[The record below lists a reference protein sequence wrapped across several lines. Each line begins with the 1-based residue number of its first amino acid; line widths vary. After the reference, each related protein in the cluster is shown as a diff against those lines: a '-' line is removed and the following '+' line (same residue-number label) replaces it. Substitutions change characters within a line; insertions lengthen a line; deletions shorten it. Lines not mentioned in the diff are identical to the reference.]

1 MTFILAQSEDLNS
14 FLSTTTLSYLIAFGN
29 IIVWFL
35 LLFLLHFAIC
45 EKSRTDITSSSCVV
59 GPLLS
64 FNAVIWMHKHR
75 KQSNART
82 SSNYSCLSLCLS
94 IVLVSFSTLAHAF
107 TTAFE
112 QKRNNTYLGIHIY
125 ELVQTLRTLKKRR
138 QRKGR
143 SEKQVASTKIVW

>member
-35 LLFLLHFAIC
+35 LLFLLHVAIC

-64 FNAVIWMHKHR
+64 FNAVI
-75 KQSNART
+75 
-82 SSNYSCLSLCLS
+82 
-94 IVLVSFSTLAHAF
+94 
-107 TTAFE
+107 
-112 QKRNNTYLGIHIY
+112 
-125 ELVQTLRTLKKRR
+125 
-138 QRKGR
+138 
-143 SEKQVASTKIVW
+143 